1 MRTAFFGGTFDP
13 PHNGHLELARHI
25 LKSGRTD
32 RILFVPA
39 YDPPHKLEKKISPF
53 ADRVAMLEMLL
64 KDEPAMLISDIESRA
79 KLTPSYSYKIMKL
92 LEKEF
97 PGDTLQVLIGGD
109 SLEALH
115 TWYKARPLA
124 AEYEIIC
131 YPRKGYG
138 FDQKKMRE
146 HWNDKE
152 IDILSRS
159 LLQMPFFDVSSTAV
173 RNSIKN
179 NKECKN
185 LNKDILNYIK
195 NKGLYL

>member
-138 FDQKKMRE
+138 FDQKKDARTLE
-146 HWNDKE
+146 
-152 IDILSRS
+152 
-159 LLQMPFFDVSSTAV
+159 
-173 RNSIKN
+173 
-179 NKECKN
+179 
-185 LNKDILNYIK
+185 
-195 NKGLYL
+195 